1 LGEEPGP
8 LTVHRFLPDVRRPGL
23 RRGWWWPLV
32 LTATA
37 QLAVASPGSAQVP
50 PDTLRVDSL
59 AVADTLRRDSLA
71 LADTLGPA
79 RPAAA
84 SDTVSAD
91 TIFYNLPDVDVTG
104 PAGWAQGVWVWE
116 HDDILTSGAQTLAEL
131 LADVPGV
138 IPLLSGDYGTP
149 VGITGFG
156 VGGGRVRILRDG
168 FEVIPLEGGVA
179 DLARVGLVGI
189 SRVRLE
195 RSLGELVIRLD
206 GLEHTDGRTYSLVEA
221 GTGDLNT
228 NFFRGTFADPVAL
241 GGSVG
246 LGLERVDSRGA
257 RGNEAG
263 NVTGSWLRYQLHRG
277 DAAGL
282 ALEFRRVGSESAA
295 TLYASPVTRTDL
307 TVRGRARLAE
317 GVTAEAYW
325 GKSTHDVGDED
336 AAYQL
341 EGGSRSQLGARAAVV
356 RGPLS
361 AGAAWRRY
369 GGEGLPA
376 SRIDLEAGLDEPR
389 FGGFSAALDRASWL
403 GTSTR
408 ATRVRG
414 WTRPV
419 MGLSLFG
426 SWESGTFGARSLPLT
441 SPPASDSAAAE
452 APDSAALG
460 PLFRVTD
467 GTAKRMGA
475 QWAWGGLSVSG
486 ALLDMEVDSL
496 LPLGIEPDR
505 GQPAL
510 PGGSRSGWEV
520 WGRLPTPWAPLG
532 LEGSLQQWDEGWS
545 YLPRRTYTAALSFHD
560 VYLSSGNF
568 EWWWTIGVRGHDPMT
583 VRQVVG
589 ERADK
594 DGNVVGPELA
604 AVPFYQD
611 WYVRMQIR
619 IVSVRIFIGWEN
631 FAVRRN
637 LQNYPD
643 RLLPITRAVYGL
655 RWTLWN

>member
-1 LGEEPGP
+1 MQRSSTRPHPG
-8 LTVHRFLPDVRRPGL
+8 GSG
-23 RRGWWWPLV
+23 RGSIPAL
-32 LTATA
+32 L
-37 QLAVASPGSAQVP
+37 LAVALLVAPPDPAAAQVP
-50 PDTLRVDSL
+50 PDTLRADTLVAADTL
-59 AVADTLRRDSLA
+59 LPDTTVVADTLAPGPVRAQADSA
-71 LADTLGPA
+71 
-79 RPAAA
+79 
-84 SDTVSAD
+84 SAD
-91 TIFYNLPDVDVTG
+91 TVFHNLPAVG
-104 PAGWAQGVWVWE
+104 APARAGWERGVWVWE
-116 HDDILTSGAQTLAEL
+116 QDDILNSGAFTLAEL

-138 IPLLSGDYGTP
+138 IPLLTGDYGTP
-149 VGITGFG
+149 VGVTGFG

-168 FEVIPLEGGVA
+168 FEVVPLEGGVA

-195 RSLGELVIRLD
+195 RSMGELVIHLD

-246 LGLERVDSRGA
+246 AGLERVDSRGA
-257 RGNEAG
+257 RGDEAG

-282 ALEFRRVGSESAA
+282 AVDFRSMGSESAA
-295 TLYASPVTRTDL
+295 TLYASPVTRSDL
-307 TVRGRARLAE
+307 TLRGRARLAQ

-325 GKSTHDVGDED
+325 GKSTHDVEDED
-336 AAYQL
+336 AAYAL
-341 EGGSRSQLGARAAVV
+341 EGGSRSQLGARAGLV

-369 GGEGLPA
+369 GGGDLPA

-389 FGGFSAALDRASWL
+389 VGGFSAALARASWPER
-403 GTSTR
+403 STR
-408 ATRVRG
+408 ATRVRA

-419 MGLSLFG
+419 AGLSLFG
-426 SWESGTFGARSLPLT
+426 SWESGTFGARSFPLAAAPT
-441 SPPASDSAAAE
+441 PDSAASEEPDSAAA
-452 APDSAALG
+452 D
-460 PLFRVTD
+460 PLFRVSD
-467 GTAKRMGA
+467 GTAKRAGA
-475 QWAWGGLSVSG
+475 QWAWRDFAVSG
-486 ALLDMEVDSL
+486 AVLDMEVDSL

-510 PGGSRSGWEV
+510 AGGSRSGWEV
-520 WGRLPTPWAPLG
+520 WGRFPTPWEPLR
-532 LEGSLQQWDEGWS
+532 LEGSLQQWEEGWS
-545 YLPRRTYTAALSFHD
+545 YLPRRTYTAAVSFHD
-560 VYLSSGNF
+560 VYLPTGNF
-568 EWWWTIGVRGHDPMT
+568 EWWWTIGVRGHDPTT

-589 ERADK
+589 EEADEE
-594 DGNVVGPELA
+594 GNVVGPELA
-604 AVPFYQD
+604 GVPFYQN

-619 IVSVRIFIGWEN
+619 IVSVRVFIGWEN

>member
-1 LGEEPGP
+1 MERSPTDLYAS
-8 LTVHRFLPDVRRPGL
+8 GL
-23 RRGWWWPLV
+23 RRGSIPA
-32 LTATA
+32 LT
-37 QLAVASPGSAQVP
+37 LAVALLLVAPDPAAAQVP
-50 PDTLRVDSL
+50 PDTLRPDTSVI
-59 AVADTLRRDSLA
+59 ADTLRPDTTV
-71 LADTLGPA
+71 LADTLAP
-79 RPAAA
+79 
-84 SDTVSAD
+84 DTERALADSASAD
-91 TIFYNLPDVDVTG
+91 TVFHNLPDVGVPG

-116 HDDILTSGAQTLAEL
+116 QEHIVNSGAFTLAEL

-156 VGGGRVRILRDG
+156 AGGGRVRILRDG
-168 FEVIPLEGGVA
+168 FEVVSLEGGVA

-195 RSLGELVIRLD
+195 RSLGELVIHMD

-246 LGLERVDSRGA
+246 VGLERVDSRGA
-257 RGNEAG
+257 RGDEPG

-282 ALEFRRVGSESAA
+282 AVDFRRVGSESEAGP
-295 TLYASPVTRTDL
+295 YASPVSRSDL
-307 TVRGRARLAE
+307 TLRGRAELAE

-325 GKSTHDVGDED
+325 GKSTHDVKDED
-336 AAYQL
+336 PAYAL
-341 EGGSRSQLGARAAVV
+341 EGGSRSQLGARAGLV
-356 RGPLS
+356 RGPFS

-369 GGEGLPA
+369 GGEDLPG
-376 SRIDLEAGLDEPR
+376 SRIDLEAGVDEPR
-389 FGGFSAALDRASWL
+389 VGGLSAVLARASWP
-403 GTSTR
+403 GNATR
-408 ATRVRG
+408 ATRVRA

-426 SWESGTFGARSLPLT
+426 SWESGTFGARSLPLA
-441 SPPASDSAAAE
+441 SAPESDSAAAE
-452 APDSAALG
+452 EPDSAAAD

-467 GTAKRMGA
+467 GTAKRAGA
-475 QWAWGGLSVSG
+475 QWAWRDFAVSG
-486 ALLDMEVDSL
+486 AVLEMDVDSL

-505 GQPAL
+505 GGPAL
-510 PGGSRSGWEV
+510 AGGSRSGWEV
-520 WGRLPTPWAPLG
+520 WGRLPTPWAPLRM
-532 LEGSLQQWDEGWS
+532 EGSLQQWEEGWS

-560 VYLSSGNF
+560 IYLETGNL

-589 ERADK
+589 QEVDEE
-594 DGNVVGPELA
+594 GNAMSPELA
-604 AVPFYQD
+604 TVPFYQN

-637 LQNYPD
+637 LQNFPD